1 MGELCGII
9 ILIIQDFFMQ
19 HPDFKFFR
27 AVGMMIGAVIGV
39 GVFGIPYAISQSG
52 VVIGL
57 IELLIIAVVITIMQF
72 MVAELALQTEG
83 SHRLVGY
90 VGKYLGQKWRMIALF
105 AMAATI
111 WGSMLAYMI
120 VGGHFLFLLFS
131 PLIGGSEIVYAYL
144 IVGLAGLLIV
154 RGLKFASHLEVYVVI
169 ALLFLF
175 IFVFVLAIPHV
186 QLAYFVET
194 HIAKWFL
201 PYGVILFALA
211 GTGIVPEM
219 KAVLGTQAKNKL
231 GWSILIAMTI
241 VTILYSFFALTVI
254 GVTGSNTTEAAFD
267 GLIPIL
273 GNSFGMIAV
282 ILGSL
287 SIVSIFMVIGLELV
301 NMFHF
306 DFHLKRQTALIT
318 VLIVPTLLYT
328 IGLRDFVSLIGFV
341 GSVFGGLLGLLIV
354 KSYVRM
360 KKHQLCQ
367 THDCLNL
374 PSIISWSVGCVFFGG
389 IIFSFFKY
397 LL

>member
-1 MGELCGII
+1 
-9 ILIIQDFFMQ
+9 MQ
-19 HPDFKFFR
+19 HSDFKFFR

-39 GVFGIPYAISQSG
+39 GVFGIPFAFSQSG
-52 VVIGL
+52 AVIGL
-57 IELLIIAVVITIMQF
+57 IELLVIAVVITIMQL

-90 VGKYLGQKWRMIALF
+90 VEKYLGKKWRVFALL

-120 VGGHFLFLLFS
+120 VGGHFLFLLFG
-131 PLIGGSEIVYAYL
+131 PLIGGSESFFAYL
-144 IVGLAGLLIV
+144 IVILAGLLIV
-154 RGLKFASHLEVYVVI
+154 RGLKFASHMEVYVVI
-169 ALLFLF
+169 VLLFLF
-175 IFVFVLAIPHV
+175 IFVFILAIPHI
-186 QLAYFVET
+186 QLTHFVDT
-194 HIAKWFL
+194 NIKKWFL

-219 KAVLGTQAKNKL
+219 KAVLGVQAKNKL
-231 GWSILIAMTI
+231 GWSILIAMTT
-241 VTILYSFFALTVI
+241 VTILYSFFALTVV
-254 GVTGSNTTEAAFD
+254 GVTGPNTTEAAFD

-273 GNSFGMIAV
+273 GNSFGMISV

-306 DFHLKRQTALIT
+306 DFHLKRPIALIT
-318 VLIVPTLLYT
+318 VLFVPTLLYT

-360 KKHQLCQ
+360 KKHQVC
-367 THDCLNL
+367 HEHHCLNL
-374 PSIISWSVGCVFFGG
+374 PPIISWLVSCVFFGG
-389 IIFSFFKY
+389 IIFLILDIWYNKI
-397 LL
+397 L